1 MGQGADHIGQVLV
14 QGAPELHVEHLA
26 AAADGQDGQVRP
38 QGGGQQGAF
47 AGVAVGVDPTHLG
60 FGLLAVGPGVDV
72 AATAEHQAVEDGDD
86 LVGTPTRAFGRAARW
101 RHQQRAA
108 TGGGHQL
115 EVVLGQDGR
124 PARPGGPARL
134 GHVGGDA
141 DQGDHRG
148 QRTERG
154 WTLARSAT
162 NMAPHA
168 RPRAHRPRNRRRV
181 GGHRHR
187 CLPRHV
193 RAPGGQAGHGRLLV
207 LPRGRPRDRGLR
219 VPPRRRRRHEP
230 AARLHL
236 RQLGHRLRRRRV
248 RPRLR
253 HGPAHPVARGHGH
266 GHLRSDRPRR
276 RAGRG
281 LAPPD
286 AAPPAGAGGRAGAA
300 RLQRHRARVLPLH
313 GHLRGG
319 GGQALARPDAA
330 HLDDRGLPTAPDGAR
345 GVHLAADPQRDDRR
359 RHPGGVLQGR
369 GRARASTR

>member
-1 MGQGADHIGQVLV
+1 MASV
-14 QGAPELHVEHLA
+14 Q
-26 AAADGQDGQVRP
+26 
-38 QGGGQQGAF
+38 
-47 AGVAVGVDPTHLG
+47 
-60 FGLLAVGPGVDV
+60 
-72 AATAEHQAVEDGDD
+72 
-86 LVGTPTRAFGRAARW
+86 
-101 RHQQRAA
+101 
-108 TGGGHQL
+108 
-115 EVVLGQDGR
+115 
-124 PARPGGPARL
+124 
-134 GHVGGDA
+134 
-141 DQGDHRG
+141 
-148 QRTERG
+148 RG

-193 RAPGGQAGHGRLLV
+193 RAPGGQAGHGRLLD

-236 RQLGHRLRRRRV
+236 RQLGHRLRRRRL

-253 HGPAHPVARGHGH
+253 HGPAHPLARGHGH
-266 GHLRSDRPRR
+266 GHLRPDRPRR

-281 LAPPD
+281 LAAPD
-286 AAPPAGAGGRAGAA
+286 AAPPTGAGGRAGAA

-313 GHLRGG
+313 GQLRGG

-330 HLDDRGLPTAPDGAR
+330 HLDDRGLPAAADGAR
-345 GVHLAADPQRDDRR
+345 GVHLAEDPQRDDRR

-369 GRARASTR
+369 GGARASTRST